1 MVDVAE
7 VVLAL
12 VEGEDL
18 GDGYCGLNAHFSGVA
33 VSWPAWRL
41 GLQNVF

>member
-1 MVDVAE
+1 MAE

-18 GDGYCGLNAHFSGVA
+18 GDGYCGLNAHLSGVA
-33 VSWPAWRL
+33 VSWSAWRL
-41 GLQNVF
+41 RLENVF